1 MTTPPTREA
10 ESGWLYVLAALVFA
24 VVGGVAFATDTEAG
38 ALIGI
43 AVLSV
48 SSLVATVGV
57 IAIGVTVGVRRARQL
72 DEG

>member
-38 ALIGI
+38 ALI
-43 AVLSV
+43 AVVVLSLG
-48 SSLVATVGV
+48 SLVGTVGV
-57 IAIGVTVGVRRARQL
+57 IAIGVTVGVRRAREI
-72 DEG
+72 DS

>member
-24 VVGGVAFATDTEAG
+24 VVGGVAYASETDAG
-38 ALIGI
+38 AVI
-43 AVLSV
+43 AAVVLSLG
-48 SSLVATVGV
+48 SLVATVGV

-72 DEG
+72 DES